1 MSDGYERLVIIFNYL
16 AADLPSVSRLSRYDL
31 LLAAVALPMALA
43 GAAGALTSMAM
54 STALAAGSLPAGGTV
69 GYALFVAA
77 PEPEG

>member
-1 MSDGYERLVIIFNYL
+1 MSRF
-16 AADLPSVSRLSRYDL
+16 SRYDL

-43 GAAGALTSMAM
+43 GAVGAFTSLAM

-77 PEPEG
+77 PTAEREG